1 MANPVFGHSG
11 NFWAARFELDC
22 RTVNF
27 LFSKHRVQEVRMR
40 YSLTDHPF
48 TVLTWNVNF
57 RRASVLEVLTSL
69 HNPPDILTLQEISVE
84 QADSFR
90 KRLSEMGLQN
100 ILYSGRADSS
110 EKRYGNI
117 IASRW
122 PLESV
127 DWDSLKASLPWPQLV
142 AHGVIRVGGSLVNV
156 ITAHVPNGAGNGWAK
171 IDTLRVLAKIVEGV
185 KGSHCIVTGDFNEPQ
200 FALQDDRIVTFGQE
214 KTSNGT
220 YRCWN
225 QWEFKGRSGTGE
237 EWDSAVRWFFEN
249 RDDHGLRHAFWDASG
264 YGSMEP
270 SHISRG
276 NPRWFDHIFIT
287 EGFRVDSCNYL
298 HDVRLKGWSDHSA
311 STAQIAYRSQ

>member
-1 MANPVFGHSG
+1 MHNSP
-11 NFWAARFELDC
+11 
-22 RTVNF
+22 T
-27 LFSKHRVQEVRMR
+27 
-40 YSLTDHPF
+40 THPF
-48 TVLTWNVNF
+48 GVMTWNVNF
-57 RRASVLEVLTSL
+57 RRASVLEAVNDL
-69 HNPPDILTLQEISVE
+69 HKAPDILTLQEVSVE

-100 ILYSGRADSS
+100 VLYSGSADSS

-122 PLESV
+122 PIESV
-127 DWDSLKASLPWPQLV
+127 DGDSVKASLPWPQLV

-171 IDTLRVLAKIVEGV
+171 IDTLRGLAKIIEGV
-185 KGSHCIVTGDFNEPQ
+185 RGSHCILTGDFNEPQ
-200 FALQDDRIVTFGQE
+200 FALQDDRIVTFGQVQ
-214 KTSNGT
+214 TSDGT

-237 EWDSAVRWFFEN
+237 EWDAAVRWFFEK

-270 SHISRG
+270 SHVSRG
-276 NPRWFDHIFIT
+276 NPRWFDHIFVSK
-287 EGFRVDSCNYL
+287 GFQVESCEYL
-298 HDVRLKGWSDHSA
+298 HDVRLKGLSDHSA
-311 STAQIAYRSQ
+311 LTAQLVYHEK